1 MEELY
6 GDANDLCFGL
16 WACGQCHNDTMRSR
30 AKIAVDPEEQAVAE
44 VLDTVWEQRPP
55 YVKKYQLEIGE
66 DHTGDPAIWIHLK
79 VAKDNKPS
87 PQKVTELRK
96 FADDLQHRILALRL
110 RRWPYVH
117 IAEVR

>member
-1 MEELY
+1 M
-6 GDANDLCFGL
+6 
-16 WACGQCHNDTMRSR
+16 QVR
-30 AKIAVDPEEQAVAE
+30 AKVAADPEEKAVAD
-44 VLDTVWEQRPP
+44 VLDNLWKERPS
-55 YVKKYQLEIGE
+55 YVKKYQLEVGE

-79 VAKDNKPS
+79 VTKDNNPS

-96 FADDLQHRILALRL
+96 FADDLQNRILALRL